1 MALEMDMT
9 AAPFILLASNDL
21 PIGLVILIFI
31 VIPIVKAF
39 LKGGQG
45 QEDKRQEQLAKMV
58 RDARLRRQ
66 KELQDGSL
74 SPAQKS
80 IRDRQDMRDLKAAR
94 ERQHPA
100 TAYQPVKPPPLSPPA
115 RPAARPAQPPQ
126 RGQASAQRPQA
137 APRPA
142 ISPAAPLRPE
152 ESEAWTARGVRD
164 EVGRM
169 QEQLAVEERQR
180 DQRMH
185 EVEHRE
191 QLVGPGAARRTNQV
205 EQREQLANPEVTQ
218 QLGQAQQRQQLAG
231 TVGEGAAEDRRD
243 PGIRVN
249 LQDHDLAMRAIIL
262 AEILSRPKALRM
274 ELESWER

>member
-9 AAPFILLASNDL
+9 AAPLILLASSDL
-21 PIGLVILIFI
+21 TVVLVIIIFI
-31 VIPIVKAF
+31 VIPIVKAI
-39 LKGGQG
+39 LKGAQG
-45 QEDKRQEQLAKMV
+45 QEDKRQDQLGKMV
-58 RDARLRRQ
+58 REARLRRQ
-66 KELQDGSL
+66 RELQDGSL

-94 ERQHPA
+94 ERQHSS

-115 RPAARPAQPPQ
+115 RPAAQPPQ
-126 RGQASAQRPQA
+126 RRQSPAPT
-137 APRPA
+137 APRP
-142 ISPAAPLRPE
+142 SAPLRPE

-169 QEQLAVEERQR
+169 QEQLAAQERQR
-180 DQRMH
+180 DLRMD

-205 EQREQLANPEVTQ
+205 EQREQLADPEATQ
-218 QLGQAQQRQQLAG
+218 RLGQAQQRQQLAG

-249 LQDHDLAMRAIIL
+249 LQDRDLAMRAIIL

-274 ELESWER
+274 EPESWER